1 MIVVLKY
8 CSNYIQKD
16 ILEIWKD
23 YRNLETQQKRIPTR
37 NTVETREPVWNLY
50 FSISDR
56 KLTYRSHIFCLNV
69 SWEHF
74 IHFLTSMFFL
84 FNIFIFQPVF
94 PFFHF
99 YHWLKYWAKVNC
111 MWFTCPLTKGNCKT
125 FLKIYDP
132 CPVRIFNVHKLAYKW
147 NTFRLMWEKRNFK
160 IISF

>member
-1 MIVVLKY
+1 MIVVLRY

-16 ILEIWKD
+16 TPKIWKD

-84 FNIFIFQPVF
+84 TQTFWYRFSPFYFITDWNIERGKIHVVCLS
-94 PFFHF
+94 F
-99 YHWLKYWAKVNC
+99 YKRS
-111 MWFTCPLTKGNCKT
+111 CKT

-132 CPVRIFNVHKLAYKW
+132 CYVV
-147 NTFRLMWEKRNFK
+147 FK
-160 IISF
+160 STQNCI